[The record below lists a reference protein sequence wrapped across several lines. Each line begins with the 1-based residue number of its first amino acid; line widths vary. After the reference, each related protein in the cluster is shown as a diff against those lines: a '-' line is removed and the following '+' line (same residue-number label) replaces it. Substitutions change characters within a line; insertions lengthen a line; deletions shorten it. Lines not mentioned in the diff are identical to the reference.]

1 MFLISYILILVGL
14 ILCVLLIKS
23 DKERKVWE
31 RIAKAEARD
40 LEELH
45 SFIEDFYKMP

>member
-1 MFLISYILILVGL
+1 MVLISYILILIGF
-14 ILCVLLIKS
+14 ILCAFLIKS
-23 DKERKVWE
+23 DRERKVWE
-31 RIAKAEARD
+31 YIAKVEAKD

>member
-1 MFLISYILILVGL
+1 MVLISYILILVGF
-14 ILCVLLIKS
+14 ILCALLIKS

-31 RIAKAEARD
+31 HIAKAEARD

-45 SFIEDFYKMP
+45 GFIEDFYQMP